1 MKFLNVNATKPGSS
15 HDSTIFNESA
25 IGQALRTGRFGE
37 GYLIGDSGYACT
49 PYLLTPYATPND
61 AHKVKKYNLFICN
74 LQYFNY
80 NLGTL

>member
-61 AHKVKKYNLFICN
+61 AHKVIKYNLF
-74 LQYFNY
+74 
-80 NLGTL
+80 